1 MFFQHPESLKD
12 LKKGSRRSRFV
23 ILGGWT
29 GGDLAEELDT
39 RTPYQQAEKYR
50 RESGTEGVGCG
61 VTNIR
66 SVVETHS
73 TGENVLI
80 VSAYTLSVHMLSA
93 CVHIGTVEGQGEGGV
108 RTLVMRPKSLN
119 MFYVWK
125 TDYLIFKNKIML
137 IYEESYTL
145 FLAI

>member
-1 MFFQHPESLKD
+1 
-12 LKKGSRRSRFV
+12 
-23 ILGGWT
+23 
-29 GGDLAEELDT
+29 
-39 RTPYQQAEKYR
+39 
-50 RESGTEGVGCG
+50 
-61 VTNIR
+61 
-66 SVVETHS
+66 
-73 TGENVLI
+73 
-80 VSAYTLSVHMLSA
+80 MLSA

-125 TDYLIFKNKIML
+125 IDYLIFKNKIML